1 MTRLTKRLR
10 DQLVDIEKAQRK
22 KAGKRCYSDAD
33 LAAVRAVT
41 ARLEEGLKPK
51 RPVFDSAVLQAMITQ
66 QVAAWSKQMAAQ
78 ISNAPSY
85 FKNGAVLTAG
95 TINRPRQTGKRA
107 DLLVLDDLH
116 MAPILGHDRDDMADA
131 FRYAATTK
139 FPVVIDRGADFGVMN
154 VNITA

>member
-66 QVAAWSKQMAAQ
+66 QVAAWTKQMAGQ

-95 TINRPRQTGKRA
+95 TINRPRQTGKS
-107 DLLVLDDLH
+107 LIPDDLH
-116 MAPILGHDRDDMADA
+116 MVPILGPDRDDMVDA
-131 FRYAATTK
+131 LRYAA
-139 FPVVIDRGADFGVMN
+139 FPTVVVDHSADFGVVRMD
-154 VNITA
+154 ITA